1 MDNKN
6 NTHVTVNGGLTF
18 GSLLTV
24 VLIALKLCKVIALSW
39 VWVFA
44 PLWIPLALWLLFVII
59 CLVILAIASK

>member
-6 NTHVTVNGGLTF
+6 NTHVTVSGGLTF

-44 PLWIPLALWLLFVII
+44 PLWIPVAYWILLLMIGLA
-59 CLVILAIASK
+59 ILAIASK

>member
-6 NTHVTVNGGLTF
+6 NTHVTVSGGLTF

-44 PLWIPLALWLLFVII
+44 PLWIPVALWLLFVII
-59 CLVILAIASK
+59 CIAILAIASK